1 MRKISVFLAVLC
13 LFSCKKEAN
22 SSHSITD
29 TSKFSNSLILNS
41 LAVSVNSDRV
51 DVKSYGATGDGVT
64 DDTKAIV
71 AALAAAKKAGV
82 GNVYFPDGSY
92 IIGET
97 GDGGGV
103 IKLVDGVG
111 LMGNSPATCHIKLS
125 GGRHNPNPLFC
136 QDYTSTP
143 AVSNLVIQGIDFNGN
158 SGSQTF
164 DSSYQYCTAFN
175 FHNGKNIEVKNCKF
189 QSFRGDGLLFGD
201 VFEPSLNARIVTNV
215 HVHDCEFY
223 NIYREGT
230 MFCAVN
236 GAAFYNN
243 NVHGDGYL
251 VGGVDIERH
260 SVNETVLNVSVYNNT
275 FNFTDGYG
283 PVERGGPKVRY
294 RRAVTMG
301 FFYDGYKNGVAD
313 SLSGHYKVYNN
324 KIYQGQI
331 DCWGMLNV
339 SISGNSFKNS
349 YENIAG
355 VGYLTAPVINISD
368 NVSTKGLTNVSVD
381 NNIIDSGIGNGIAFK
396 NYAKVTANANNITGT
411 PSDGITVLGTSG
423 CFYGNT
429 ITNAGSVS
437 QSCSGILINGN
448 ASGLYVSTNE
458 GINTA
463 SGTSRTM
470 DYVIKIA
477 SANNGAIAPRV
488 LNNKG
493 KNMLKGIVSE
503 YYYQPNY
510 VLAANNS
517 AL

>member
-1 MRKISVFLAVLC
+1 MRKIFIFLAALC
-13 LFSCKKEAN
+13 FFSCKKEAN
-22 SSHSITD
+22 SL
-29 TSKFSNSLILNS
+29 NSTNETPKLSDSLTFNS
-41 LAVSVNSDRV
+41 LAASASTSYVN
-51 DVKSYGATGDGVT
+51 VKNYGAKGDGTT

-82 GNVYFPDGSY
+82 HSVYFPDGSY
-92 IIGET
+92 MIGQT

-103 IKLVDGVG
+103 IRLVDGVG
-111 LMGNSPATCHIKLS
+111 MMGNSPATCHIKLT
-125 GGRHNPNPLFC
+125 GGRHNPNPIFC
-136 QDYTSTP
+136 QDYVNTP
-143 AVSNLVIQGIDFNGN
+143 SVSNLVIQGIDFNGN
-158 SGSQTF
+158 SALQTF
-164 DSSYQYCTAFN
+164 DSSYQYCAAFN

-215 HVHDCEFY
+215 DVHDCEFY

-236 GAAFYNN
+236 DATFYNN

-301 FFYDGYKNGVAD
+301 FFYNGYKNGVAD
-313 SLSGHYKVYNN
+313 SLSGHYKIYNN

-349 YENIAG
+349 YENITG
-355 VGYLTAPVINISD
+355 VGYVTAPAINISD
-368 NVSTKGLTNVSVD
+368 NVATKGLINVFAD
-381 NNIIDSGIGNGIAFK
+381 NNTINSGIGNGIAFK
-396 NYAKVTANANNITGT
+396 NYAKVTANANKITGT
-411 PSDGITVLGTSG
+411 PLDGITVLGTSG

-437 QSCSGILINGN
+437 QPRSGILINGN

-458 GINTA
+458 GINTT

-477 SANNGAIAPRV
+477 SANNGAVAPQV

-493 KNMLKGIVSE
+493 KNMLKGIISE